1 MQRLRYGYDTEEGT
15 VATVFVSHRGA
26 DGNLAERLAVAL
38 RNRGH
43 TVWLDR
49 WELNVGESI
58 VARINDGLS
67 GAVFFVLCYS
77 GIGSLSPWMSREW
90 MSALARQLSG
100 AQVRLM
106 PVRLS
111 GGAPPA
117 ILADIKYAD
126 LVADWSRGVDEL
138 CRALG

>member
-1 MQRLRYGYDTEEGT
+1 
-15 VATVFVSHRGA
+15 VATVFVSHRSA
-26 DGNLAERLAVAL
+26 DGNLAESLAVTL

-58 VARINDGLS
+58 VARIDDGLS
-67 GAVFFVLCYS
+67 DAVFLVLCYS

-100 AQVRLM
+100 AQVRLI

-117 ILADIKYAD
+117 IL
-126 LVADWSRGVDEL
+126 G
-138 CRALG
+138 